1 MRDDSLYLDHL
12 LERITMT
19 ERFTVDGREAFM
31 QSQLIQEAVIRNFE
45 VMGEAVRRVSDTTKQ
60 HHPHIPWQK
69 ISAFRNVLIHDY
81 DAVDI
86 NRVWEIVE
94 HELPVLKPQIEAIV
108 RQRDGAGKE

>member
-1 MRDDSLYLDHL
+1 
-12 LERITMT
+12 
-19 ERFTVDGREAFM
+19 
-31 QSQLIQEAVIRNFE
+31 
-45 VMGEAVRRVSDTTKQ
+45 
-60 HHPHIPWQK
+60 
-69 ISAFRNVLIHDY
+69 LIHDY